1 MTIQPPAAPSLGSA
15 TQSFLDRSL
24 GLFINGAM
32 VPGDGPAS
40 SIICDPGRG
49 VQVAEVPQGIASD
62 VDRAVA
68 AARAAFEAGPWRT
81 MKPNERTK
89 VIWKF
94 ADLLEAHAETLTEL
108 ETLNIGLPMG
118 TIRMAHVGGSVDML
132 RYYAGWPTKLTGKTV
147 PVSSPG
153 EWHAYTLR
161 DPIGVVAQIV
171 PWNGP
176 LMMAIWKIAP
186 ALAAGCTIILKPAEQ
201 TPLTALLL
209 AELAL
214 EAGIP
219 QGVLNVVLGGA
230 EVGSA
235 LSMHPDV
242 DKIAFTGSTGV
253 GRAIATAAAQSNLKR
268 VTLELGGKSP
278 MIVLPDAD
286 LDIAVPALAAG
297 IFSGTGQICTAGSR
311 LYVHE
316 SVFDKVVE
324 GVADAAKAL
333 KVGYG
338 FDPSTQMGPLITAA
352 HRDRVAKMTEN
363 AIREGASVVTGG
375 DQVEGDGFFY
385 KPTVLADLVQDS
397 VIAREEVFGPVLST
411 LRFSD
416 DDLDAVAKQA
426 NDSAYGLAASVFT
439 RNVSLAHK
447 MASRLRAGTIGINRH
462 FVGDSALPF
471 GGYRQSGWGRE
482 KGEEVFN
489 AYLET
494 KTIAAPL

>member
-1 MTIQPPAAPSLGSA
+1 MNIATPAQPLLGAA
-15 TQSFLDRSL
+15 TRSFLSRTL
-24 GLFINGAM
+24 GHFINGQMSAGG
-32 VPGDGPAS
+32 GDATT
-40 SIICDPGRG
+40 IVRDPGRG
-49 VQVAEVPQGIASD
+49 AQVAEVPMGTAAD
-62 VDRAVA
+62 VDAAVA
-68 AARAAFEAGPWRT
+68 AARAAFETGPWRG
-81 MKPNERTK
+81 MKPNERSK

-94 ADLLEAHAETLTEL
+94 ADLLEQHAETFTEL
-108 ETLNIGLPMG
+108 ETLNIGLPVG
-118 TIRMAHVGGSVDML
+118 AIRMAHVGGSVDML
-132 RYYAGWPTKLTGKTV
+132 RYFAGWPTKLTGKTI

-186 ALAAGCTIILKPAEQ
+186 ALAAGCTIVLKPAEQ
-201 TPLTALLL
+201 TPLTALFL

-219 QGVLNVVLGGA
+219 DGVLNVVLGGA

-235 LSMHPDV
+235 LSSHPDV

-253 GRAIATAAAQSNLKR
+253 GRAIAKAAADSNLKR

-286 LDIAVPALAAG
+286 LDIAIPALAAG

-311 LYVHE
+311 MYVHE
-316 SVFDKVVE
+316 SVFDRVVD
-324 GVADAAKAL
+324 GVAASANAL

-338 FDPSTQMGPLITAA
+338 FDADTQMGPLITAA
-352 HRDRVAKMTEN
+352 HRDRVAKMTES

-375 DQVEGDGFFY
+375 EEIGGDGYFY
-385 KPTVLADLVQDS
+385 RPTVLADLVQDS
-397 VIAREEVFGPVLST
+397 SIAREEVFGPVLSV
-411 LRFSD
+411 LRFAD
-416 DDLDAVAKQA
+416 DDLDAIAKQA

-447 MASRLRAGTIGINRH
+447 MAARLRAGTIGINRH
-462 FVGDSALPF
+462 FVGDSSLPF
-471 GGYRQSGWGRE
+471 GGFRQSGWGRE
-482 KGEEVFN
+482 RGEEVFN

-494 KTIAAPL
+494 KTVAAPL

>member
-1 MTIQPPAAPSLGSA
+1 MTIQTPAAPILRAA

-24 GLFINGAM
+24 GLFVDGAM
-32 VPGDGPAS
+32 VPGQGTDHS
-40 SIICDPGRG
+40 VIRDPGRN
-49 VQVAEVPQGIASD
+49 VQLAEVPLGTSAD
-62 VDRAVA
+62 VDSAVR
-68 AARAAFEAGPWRT
+68 AARAAFETGPWRS
-81 MKPNERTK
+81 MKPNERSK

-94 ADLLEAHAETLTEL
+94 ADLLEAHTETFTEL
-108 ETLNIGLPMG
+108 ETLNIGLPVG
-118 TIRMAHVGGSVDML
+118 AIRMAHIGGSVDML
-132 RYYAGWPTKLTGKTV
+132 RYYAGWPTKLTGETV
-147 PVSSPG
+147 PVSAPG

-161 DPIGVVAQIV
+161 DPVGVVAQIV

-176 LMMAIWKIAP
+176 LMMATWKLAP
-186 ALAAGCTIILKPAEQ
+186 ALAAGCTIVLKPAEQ

-209 AELAL
+209 AELAM

-219 QGVLNVVLGGA
+219 KGVFNVVLGGA
-230 EVGSA
+230 EVGAA
-235 LSMHPDV
+235 LASHPDV

-253 GRAIATAAAQSNLKR
+253 GRAIAKAAADSNLKR

-311 LYVHE
+311 MYVHE
-316 SVFDKVVE
+316 SLFDRVVE
-324 GVADAAKAL
+324 GVAEAADGL

-338 FDPSTQMGPLITAA
+338 FNPEAQMGPLITAD
-352 HRDRVAKMTEN
+352 HRERVSKMTEN
-363 AIREGASVVTGG
+363 AIREGASVITGG
-375 DQVEGDGFFY
+375 ESLSGDGFFF
-385 KPTVLADLVQDS
+385 KPTVLADLVQES
-397 VIAREEVFGPVLST
+397 TIVREEVFGPVLSA

-416 DDLDAVAKQA
+416 DNLDAVAKQA

-439 RNVSLAHK
+439 RDVSFAHK

-471 GGYRQSGWGRE
+471 GGFRQSGWGRE
-482 KGEEVFN
+482 KGEEAFN

-494 KTIAAPL
+494 KTVAAPL

>member
-1 MTIQPPAAPSLGSA
+1 MTLQTSVAPQLGAA
-15 TQSFLDRSL
+15 TQSFLTRAL
-24 GLFINGAM
+24 GMFIDGRM
-32 VPGDGPAS
+32 VPGEGKAT
-40 SIICDPGRG
+40 SILRDPGRG
-49 VQVAEVPQGIASD
+49 VHIADVPQGTAAD
-62 VDRAVA
+62 VDHAVA
-68 AARAAFEAGPWRT
+68 AARAAFESGPWRS
-81 MKPNERTK
+81 MKPNERSK

-94 ADLLEAHAETLTEL
+94 ADLLEAHSETFVEL

-118 TIRMAHVGGSVDML
+118 AIRMAHVGGSVDML

-176 LMMAIWKIAP
+176 LMMAVWKVAP
-186 ALAAGCTIILKPAEQ
+186 ALAAGCTIVLKPAEQ

-219 QGVLNVVLGGA
+219 QGVFNVVLGGA
-230 EVGSA
+230 EVGAA
-235 LSMHPDV
+235 LASHPDV

-253 GRAIATAAAQSNLKR
+253 GRAIAVAAAQSNLKR

-286 LDIAVPALAAG
+286 LDAAVPALAAG

-316 SVFDKVVE
+316 SVFDRVVE
-324 GVADAAKAL
+324 GVAGAANAL

-338 FDPSTQMGPLITAA
+338 FDPQTQMGPLITAA
-352 HRDRVAKMTEN
+352 HRDRVSRMTEN
-363 AIREGASVVTGG
+363 ALREGASVVTGAEEIG
-375 DQVEGDGFFY
+375 GDGFFY
-385 KPTVLADLVQDS
+385 RPTVLADLVQES
-397 VIAREEVFGPVLST
+397 TIAREEVFGPVLSV

-447 MASRLRAGTIGINRH
+447 MAARLRAGTIGINRH

-471 GGYRQSGWGRE
+471 GGFRQSGWGRE
-482 KGEEVFN
+482 KGEDVFN

-494 KTIAAPL
+494 KTVAAPL

>member
-1 MTIQPPAAPSLGSA
+1 MTNQTPAAPSLSAA

-24 GLFINGAM
+24 GLYINGAM
-32 VPGDGPAS
+32 TVGDGAAS
-40 SIICDPGRG
+40 SIIRDPGRG
-49 VQVAEVPQGIASD
+49 VQVAEVPLGTASD

-68 AARAAFEAGPWRT
+68 AARAAFDPGPWRT
-81 MKPNERTK
+81 MKPNERAK
-89 VIWKF
+89 IIWKF
-94 ADLLEAHAETLTEL
+94 ADLLEAHSETFVEL

-118 TIRMAHVGGSVDML
+118 AIRMAHVEGAVDML
-132 RYYAGWPTKLTGKTV
+132 RYYAGWPTKLTGKTI
-147 PVSSPG
+147 PVSAPG
-153 EWHAYTLR
+153 EWHAYTTR
-161 DPIGVVAQIV
+161 DPIGVAAQIV

-176 LMMAIWKIAP
+176 LMMAIWKVAP
-186 ALAAGCTIILKPAEQ
+186 ALAAGCTIVLKPAEQ

-214 EAGIP
+214 EAGVP
-219 QGVLNVVLGGA
+219 QGVFNVVLGGA

-235 LSMHPDV
+235 LSTHPDV

-311 LYVHE
+311 LYIHD
-316 SVFDKVVE
+316 SVFEKVVE

-338 FDPSTQMGPLITAA
+338 FDPATQMGPLITAE
-352 HRDRVAKMTEN
+352 HRDRVAKMTES

-375 DQVEGDGFFY
+375 DKMDGDGFFY
-385 KPTVLADLVQDS
+385 KPTILTDLVQDS
-397 VIAREEVFGPVLST
+397 TIAREEVFGPVLST

-416 DDLDAVAKQA
+416 DDLDAEAKQA
-426 NDSAYGLAASVFT
+426 NDSAYGLAAAVFT
-439 RNVSLAHK
+439 RNIRLAHK
-447 MASRLRAGTIGINRH
+447 LASRLRAGTIGINRH
-462 FVGDSALPF
+462 FVGDSSLPF
-471 GGYRQSGWGRE
+471 GGFRQSGWGRE
-482 KGEEVFN
+482 RGEEAFN

-494 KTIAAPL
+494 KTIASPL

>member
-1 MTIQPPAAPSLGSA
+1 MTIQTPAAPQLGDA
-15 TQSFLDRSL
+15 TRSFLSRTL
-24 GLFINGAM
+24 GHFVDGAM
-32 VPGDGPAS
+32 TPGTGAATS
-40 SIICDPGRG
+40 VIRDPGRG
-49 VQVAEVPQGIASD
+49 VQVAEVPQGTATD

-68 AARAAFEAGPWRT
+68 AARAAFETGPWRR

-94 ADLLEAHAETLTEL
+94 ADLLEAHADTFTEL

-118 TIRMAHVGGSVDML
+118 AIRMAHVGGSVDML

-161 DPIGVVAQIV
+161 DPVGVVAQIV

-186 ALAAGCTIILKPAEQ
+186 ALAAGCTIVLKPAEQ
-201 TPLTALLL
+201 TPLTALFL

-219 QGVLNVVLGGA
+219 QGVFNVVLGGA
-230 EVGSA
+230 EVGAA
-235 LSMHPDV
+235 LASHMDV

-311 LYVHE
+311 LYVHD

-324 GVADAAKAL
+324 GVAGAAQSL

-338 FDPSTQMGPLITAA
+338 FDPATQMGPLITAA
-352 HRDRVAKMTEN
+352 HRDRVAGMTEN
-363 AIREGASVVTGG
+363 AIRAGASVVTGG
-375 DQVEGDGFFY
+375 DALAGDGFFY

-397 VIAREEVFGPVLST
+397 AIAREEVFGPVLSA

-416 DDLDAVAKQA
+416 DDLDAVAQQA

-439 RNVSLAHK
+439 RNVSMAHK
-447 MASRLRAGTIGINRH
+447 MAARLRAGTIGINRH

-471 GGYRQSGWGRE
+471 GGFRQSGWGRE